1 MTARQSSS
9 MFDLDGRVAVVTGA
23 GQSVGRG
30 IAEALAA
37 AGAVVAVNDL
47 RADRAELVAAQ
58 ITESGGSAVPAPF
71 DVTNLEE
78 VRAAVSGVERQ
89 LGRVDAVV
97 NNAGRVDD
105 GKTRLGRFRD
115 SDPARWHLWLDLNI
129 YGSLYLIHS
138 VLPGMIERGFGRIIQ
153 ISSGAGSRGI
163 PSGVALYGAG
173 KAGIEGALR
182 HIAIEEAQSGVTFN
196 AIALGLMANTAHRS
210 DHNSPTSSAPGT
222 LAAVPM
228 GRLGEPQEI
237 GACAVWLASDL
248 AGFVTGQVIHL
259 NGGTVQGR

>member
-1 MTARQSSS
+1 
-9 MFDLDGRVAVVTGA
+9 MFDLDGRVAIVTGA

-30 IAEALAA
+30 IAAALAA

-47 RADRAELVAAQ
+47 HEERAGQVADEIAA
-58 ITESGGSAVPAPF
+58 SGGRAVAAPF
-71 DVTNLEE
+71 DVTRLDE
-78 VRAAVSGVERQ
+78 VRGGIASVERQ
-89 LGRVDAVV
+89 FGRIDILV

-115 SDPARWHLWLDLNI
+115 SDPARWHLWIDLNI
-129 YGSLYLIHS
+129 YGSLYMVHS
-138 VLPGMIERGFGRIIQ
+138 VLPGMVERGFGRIIQ
-153 ISSGAGSRGI
+153 ISSGSGSRGI

-196 AIALGLMANTAHRS
+196 AIALGLMANTAGRW
-210 DHNSPTSSAPGT
+210 DKYSPADPQPGT
-222 LAAVPM
+222 LAVVPI
-228 GRLGEPQEI
+228 GRLGEPREI

-248 AGFVTGQVIHL
+248 AGFTTGQVIHL

>member
-1 MTARQSSS
+1 
-9 MFDLDGRVAVVTGA
+9 MFDLDGRVAIVTGA

-47 RADRAELVAAQ
+47 HAERAEEVAAQ
-58 ITESGGSAVPAPF
+58 INAGGGRAVALPF
-71 DVTNLEE
+71 DVTQLQE
-78 VRAAVSGVERQ
+78 VREAVADVQRQFERIDI
-89 LGRVDAVV
+89 LV

-105 GKTRLGRFRD
+105 GKTRLGRFKD
-115 SDPARWHLWLDLNI
+115 SDPTRWHLWIDLNI
-129 YGSLYLIHS
+129 YGSLYMIHS

-153 ISSGAGSRGI
+153 ISSGSGSRGI

-196 AIALGLMANTAHRS
+196 AIALGLMANTAGRW
-210 DHNSPTSSAPGT
+210 DKNSPGEAPPGT

-228 GRLGEPQEI
+228 GRLGEPREI

-248 AGFVTGQVIHL
+248 AGFTTGQVIHL
-259 NGGTVQGR
+259 NGGTHQGR

>member
-1 MTARQSSS
+1 
-9 MFDLDGRVAVVTGA
+9 MFDLDGRIAIVTGA

-37 AGAVVAVNDL
+37 AGATVAVNDL
-47 RADRAELVAAQ
+47 HADRAEEVAAD
-58 ITESGGSAVPAPF
+58 INGNGGHAVAMPF
-71 DVTNLEE
+71 DVTRLEE
-78 VRAAVSGVERQ
+78 VREGVAGVERQ
-89 LGRVDAVV
+89 FGRIDIVV

-105 GKTRLGRFRD
+105 GKTRLGRFKE
-115 SDPARWHLWLDLNI
+115 SDPARWHLWIDLNI
-129 YGSLYLIHS
+129 YGSLYMIHS
-138 VLPGMIERGFGRIIQ
+138 VLPGMTERGFGRIIQ
-153 ISSGAGSRGI
+153 ISSGSGSRGI

-196 AIALGLMANTAHRS
+196 AIALGLMANTAGRW
-210 DHNSPTSSAPGT
+210 DKNPPGEAKPGT

-228 GRLGEPQEI
+228 GRLGEPREI

-248 AGFVTGQVIHL
+248 AGFTTGQVIHL
-259 NGGTVQGR
+259 NGGTHQGR